1 MTHLKKARQLGS
13 SEQFATFS
21 ATREHLGR
29 WKLTKT
35 ILVVDDDLAT
45 LKLVGLVLDQKG
57 YDVVTARSGE
67 EALERARLQNPD
79 LIVLDIMMPGM
90 DGYEVVQHL
99 RADPSTARLPI
110 LMLTAKSDLDDQI
123 TGFEVGAD
131 DYLTKPFHREELVSR
146 VESVLHLA
154 EGRQAPPQPL

>member
-1 MTHLKKARQLGS
+1 M
-13 SEQFATFS
+13 
-21 ATREHLGR
+21 
-29 WKLTKT
+29 TKT

-67 EALERARLQNPD
+67 EGLERARLQDPD
-79 LIVLDIMMPGM
+79 LILLDVMMPGM
-90 DGYEVVQHL
+90 NGYEVVQHL
-99 RADPSTARLPI
+99 RADAETARVPI

-146 VESVLHLA
+146 VESVLRLA
-154 EGRQAPPQPL
+154 ERRRAPPQPL